1 MFVEE
6 RVDGGQGLGLRAD
19 AVAAAVP
26 VVDLRGV
33 TRKAIGKT
41 KPKGR
46 GKATRT
52 RRTEE
57 VTA

>member
-1 MFVEE
+1 
-6 RVDGGQGLGLRAD
+6 VDHN